1 MPNTLTHYMR
11 LLALMFLEYFVWG
24 AWIVPISSYMNSTLA
39 FTGAQIGWI
48 CGASA
53 LGALISP
60 LFLGYV
66 ADRFFAT
73 ERMLAVLHAAGAACL
88 CLAPRQ
94 TTFPA
99 LMTLIVVDALCFMPT
114 LPLVNNLAF
123 RHIDK
128 SERFSWLMVG
138 GSIGWIVAGLV
149 VGFVFG
155 EKNGAF
161 FYLAAGAQV
170 VLAAY
175 CLTLPHTPPKGASQ
189 EGRDLFGLT
198 AVRLLRDPAFLVFAV
213 SIPLVTIAKT
223 FYTTWTNAFLAEIKM
238 PKPTAL
244 MTLCQI
250 SELLTMLV
258 LPWLISKIG
267 LKRVL
272 MLGMAVWAVRFF
284 AFGSMQSAA
293 VIAGLLL
300 HGLSYGLL
308 VAGAAIY
315 AARLVPPA
323 MSARA
328 QSFISMLIFGVGM
341 FLGAQ
346 VAGWVGDSYR
356 GAGGGMHDWAKI
368 WGWGAAVALAA
379 CALFGVGGRNPSP
392 VEERGP
398 ERTNA

>member
-1 MPNTLTHYMR
+1 MPNSLVNYLR
-11 LLALMFLEYFVWG
+11 LMALMFLEFFVWG

-39 FTGAQIGWI
+39 FTGTQIGWI

-88 CLAPRQ
+88 CLAPHQ
-94 TTFPA
+94 TTFPT

-114 LPLVNNLAF
+114 LSLVNNLVF

-128 SERFSWLMVG
+128 PERFSWCMVG

-149 VGFVFG
+149 VGFFFG

-161 FYLAAGAQV
+161 FYLAAGAQA

-175 CLTLPHTPPKGASQ
+175 CLTLPHTPPKGASR

-198 AVRLLRDPAFLVFAV
+198 AVKLLRDPAFLVFAV
-213 SIPLVTIAKT
+213 AIPMVTITKT
-223 FYTTWTNAFLAEIKM
+223 FYTTWTNAFLAEIHM

-272 MLGMAVWAVRFF
+272 LLGMAVWAVRFF
-284 AFGSMQSAA
+284 AFGSMNGAA

-300 HGLSYGLL
+300 HGLSYGL
-308 VAGAAIY
+308 VITGASIY
-315 AARLVPPA
+315 AERLVPPA

-346 VAGWVGDSYR
+346 VAGLVGDSCR
-356 GAGGGMHDWAKI
+356 GAGGGLHDWSKI
-368 WGWGAAVALAA
+368 WGWGAGIAIAA
-379 CALFGVGGRNPSP
+379 CVLFGIGGRNPSP
-392 VEERGP
+392 VKE
-398 ERTNA
+398 

>member
-1 MPNTLTHYMR
+1 MIDSPVKNAR
-11 LLALMFLEYFVWG
+11 LLALMFLEFFVWG
-24 AWIVPISSYMNSTLA
+24 AWIVPISSYMNATLA
-39 FTGAQIGWI
+39 FTGTQIGWI

-53 LGALISP
+53 LGALVSP

-73 ERMLAVLHAAGAACL
+73 ERILAALHLAGAACL

-99 LMTLIVVDALCFMPT
+99 LMTLIVIDALCYMPT
-114 LPLVNNLAF
+114 LPLVNNLVF
-123 RHIDK
+123 RHIGK
-128 SERFSWLMVG
+128 SERFSWFMIG
-138 GSIGWIVAGLV
+138 ATMGWIVAGLV
-149 VGFVFG
+149 VGFFFG

-161 FYLAAGAQV
+161 FYLAAASQA

-175 CLTLPHTPPKGASQ
+175 CLTLPHTPPRGAGQ
-189 EGRDLFGLT
+189 QGRDIFGLT
-198 AVRLLRDPAFLVFAV
+198 AVKLLKDPAFLVFAAA
-213 SIPLVTIAKT
+213 IPLVTISKT
-223 FYTTWTNAFLAEIKM
+223 FYTTWTNAFLAEISM

-250 SELLTMLV
+250 SELLTMIV
-258 LPWLISKIG
+258 LPWLIAKIG

-284 AFGSMQSAA
+284 AFGTMNGAA
-293 VIAGLLL
+293 VIVGLLL

-308 VAGAAIY
+308 VTGASIY
-315 AARLVPPA
+315 AERLVPPA

-341 FLGAQ
+341 FLGAH
-346 VAGWVGDSYR
+346 VAGFTGEAYR
-356 GAGGGMHDWAKI
+356 IEGVKMHDWAAI
-368 WGWGAAVALAA
+368 WGWGAAIAIVACL
-379 CALFGVGGRNPSP
+379 LFGIGGKDPST
-392 VEERGP
+392 VKE
-398 ERTNA
+398 

>member
-1 MPNTLTHYMR
+1 MSNTPVNYLR
-11 LLALMFLEYFVWG
+11 LMALMFLEFFIWG
-24 AWIVPISSYMNSTLA
+24 AWIVPISSYMNATLA

-73 ERMLAVLHAAGAACL
+73 ERLLAALHLAGAVCL
-88 CLAPRQ
+88 CLAPQQ

-99 LMTLIVVDALCFMPT
+99 LMTLIVIDALCYMPT
-114 LPLVNNLAF
+114 LPLCNNLVF

-128 SERFSWLMVG
+128 SERFSWFMIG
-138 GSIGWIVAGLV
+138 GTTGWIVAGLM
-149 VGFVFG
+149 VGFFFG
-155 EKNGAF
+155 EKDGAF
-161 FYLAAGAQV
+161 FYLAGGAQA
-170 VLAAY
+170 VLAVY
-175 CLTLPHTPPKGASQ
+175 CLTLPHTPPRGAGK
-189 EGRDLFGLT
+189 EGRDIFGLT
-198 AVRLLRDPAFLVFAV
+198 AVKLLKDPAFLVFAV
-213 SIPLVTIAKT
+213 SIPLVTISKT

-244 MTLCQI
+244 MTLCQV
-250 SELLTMLV
+250 SELLTMIV
-258 LPWLISKIG
+258 LPWFIAKLG
-267 LKRVL
+267 LKRIL
-272 MLGMAVWAVRFF
+272 MIGMAVWALRFF
-284 AFGSMQSAA
+284 AFGSMHGPV

-300 HGLSYGLL
+300 HGLSYGL
-308 VAGAAIY
+308 VVTGASIY

-346 VAGWVGDSYR
+346 LAGFVGDAYR
-356 GAGGGMHDWAKI
+356 GEGGRLHDWTAI
-368 WGWGAAVALAA
+368 WGWGAVIALAA
-379 CALFGVGGRNPSP
+379 CILFGIGGKDPKA
-392 VEERGP
+392 VE
-398 ERTNA
+398 A